1 MTTTTTTRRAL
12 GALLMGALSGA
23 PAGAQATPLGPAVQT
38 VGEPFSAVEWVRVTS
53 DGGLWVADP
62 LERSLLLTD
71 LESGQRWRV
80 GREGRGP
87 GEYLAPLYVAPL
99 PGDSTLVSDPRQGR
113 FLIVAPDGG
122 IARTVT
128 PRDGARA
135 VASQTPRAADARGFV
150 YLRERDGGNIM
161 MTPGMDFTRAAIHR
175 LDPATGESRVVGE
188 VATVPDDDHPVG
200 EPVVDQG
207 GLTMTQMLLVVPRP
221 WSRQEA
227 WGVLS
232 DGTVGVVAG
241 DGSVVRWSDGTTT
254 RLDLPDARVTDR
266 AREAWYEGWLASE
279 SGDHPDEAAATVRI
293 SDLDWPERT
302 SPFAALHAPADPQD
316 RLWLRLTGWESDT
329 TRYAVVDRGGVVLE
343 VDLPAGARL
352 VGFSPDRVWLAT
364 VDHVGLVTVSAHPLP
379 PG

>member
-1 MTTTTTTRRAL
+1 MMTGATTRRAM
-12 GALLMGALSGA
+12 GALLAGVVGGA
-23 PAGAQATPLGPAVQT
+23 PAGAQSVPLGPAVQ
-38 VGEPFSAVEWVRVTS
+38 VVEEPFSAVEWVRVTS

-87 GEYLAPLYVAPL
+87 GEFLAPQFVAAL

-113 FLIVAPDGG
+113 FLVVAPDGG

-128 PRDGARA
+128 PRGGARA
-135 VASQTPRAADARGFV
+135 VASQTPRATDAEGFV
-150 YLRERDGGNIM
+150 YLRERDGGDIM
-161 MTPGMDFTRAAIHR
+161 MAPGMDFTRAAIHR

-188 VATVPDDDHPVG
+188 VATVPDDDRPVG
-200 EPVVDQG
+200 EPVVETG
-207 GLTMTQMLLVVPRP
+207 GLTMTQMLLIVPRP

-254 RLDLPDARVTDR
+254 RLNLPDAPVTAR

-279 SGDHPDEAAATVRI
+279 GGDHPDAAAATVRL

-302 SPFAALHAPADPQD
+302 SPFAALHAPADPLD
-316 RLWLRLTGWESDT
+316 RLWLRLTGWEAET
-329 TRYAVVDRGGVVLE
+329 TRYAVMDRRGVVLE

-364 VDHVGLVTVSAHPLP
+364 VDDVGLVTVSGHELP
-379 PG
+379 VG